1 MQAYNLS
8 FEKIIDL
15 GLIGVRIFIIVM
27 MIIYVIYTVIL
38 SRRIKIMNQNLKTP
52 YEKSFIKLSK
62 LHMFASVAATAIA
75 ILAITL

>member
-1 MQAYNLS
+1 MQTYNLS

-62 LHMFASVAATAIA
+62 LHVFISIAATTIA
-75 ILAITL
+75 VLAITL

>member
-1 MQAYNLS
+1 MQTYNLS
-8 FEKIIDL
+8 FENIIDL

-62 LHMFASVAATAIA
+62 LHVFTSVAATAIA
-75 ILAITL
+75 ILATTL

>member
-1 MQAYNLS
+1 MQTYNLS
-8 FEKIIDL
+8 FENIIDL

-62 LHMFASVAATAIA
+62 LHVFTSVAATAIA

>member
-1 MQAYNLS
+1 MQTYNLS

-15 GLIGVRIFIIVM
+15 GLIGVRIFIIVVM
-27 MIIYVIYTVIL
+27 TIYVIYTIIL

>member
-1 MQAYNLS
+1 MQTYNLS
-8 FEKIIDL
+8 FENIIGF
-15 GLIGVRIFIIVM
+15 GLTGVRIFIIAVM
-27 MIIYVIYTVIL
+27 TIYVIYTVIL

>member
-1 MQAYNLS
+1 MQTYNLS
-8 FEKIIDL
+8 FENIIDL

-52 YEKSFIKLSK
+52 YEKSFIKLPK
-62 LHMFASVAATAIA
+62 LHVFTSVAATAIA

>member
-1 MQAYNLS
+1 MQTYNLS

-62 LHMFASVAATAIA
+62 LHVFTSVAATAIA

>member
-1 MQAYNLS
+1 MQTYNLS
-8 FEKIIDL
+8 FENIIDL
-15 GLIGVRIFIIVM
+15 GLIGVRIFIIVVM
-27 MIIYVIYTVIL
+27 TIYVIYTIIL

>member
-1 MQAYNLS
+1 MQTYNLS

-62 LHMFASVAATAIA
+62 LHIFTSVAATAIA